1 MLVKCEVRLET
12 RGSRILFYLD
22 HVWITLFLILILLV
36 VLRGVIIVLLIT
48 EKRMLG
54 LCLDLP
60 LRRETEGL
68 ELLFQILQLRVELVL
83 LAIKVS
89 HYVVDMSVAVSPSCV
104 LLRLLLSSWLPDAL
118 LVAIGCRIE

>member
-1 MLVKCEVRLET
+1 MDYSVPDIDIAARTQGGYNHTSHHCK
-12 RGSRILFYLD
+12 I
-22 HVWITLFLILILLV
+22 
-36 VLRGVIIVLLIT
+36 
-48 EKRMLG
+48 MLG

-60 LRRETEGL
+60 LWRQTEGL

-83 LAIKVS
+83 LAIKVG

-104 LLRLLLSSWLPDAL
+104 LLRLLLSSWLSDAL